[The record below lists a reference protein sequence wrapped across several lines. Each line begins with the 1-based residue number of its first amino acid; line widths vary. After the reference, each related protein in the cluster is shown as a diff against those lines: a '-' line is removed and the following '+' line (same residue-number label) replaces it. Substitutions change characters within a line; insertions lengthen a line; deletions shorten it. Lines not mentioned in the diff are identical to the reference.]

1 MTDPYEL
8 LGVAKTATLDE
19 IKKAYRKL
27 AKKYHPDINPGNK
40 DAEKKFK
47 EISHAFDLIGT
58 EEARAKFDRGETED
72 QQRQQYEEYMRNSQN
87 QRYYRDT
94 QGPQSRYSQSFD
106 EGVDMD
112 EIFAQMF
119 GQGRG
124 RASRQPREELYQ
136 MEIDL
141 RESVVGGEKV
151 ITLPSGKTLQ
161 VKIPAGIVEGK
172 KLKFKGMGVN
182 GGDVFVQ
189 IIVRPDPKFRVE
201 GKDLHTT
208 VDISFFEAALGG
220 EISVPTIEANVL
232 MKIPAGVST
241 DSKLRLKGK
250 GLGHGE
256 ERGNL
261 IVTLRVVMPKSI
273 DPALKHGLQEL
284 ANKFAYDPRGEK

>member
-40 DAEKKFK
+40 EAEAKFK
-47 EISHAFDLIGT
+47 EFSHAFDLVGT
-58 EEARAKFDRGETED
+58 KEAREKFDRGDTED
-72 QQRQQYEEYMRNSQN
+72 QQREQQE
-87 QRYYRDT
+87 RYYRDT
-94 QGPQSRYSQSFD
+94 QGPQSRYSQSFGED
-106 EGVDMD
+106 VNMD
-112 EIFAQMF
+112 EIFSQMF
-119 GQGRG
+119 GQGRTQ
-124 RASRQPREELYQ
+124 SRKQRPPQEELYQ

-141 RESVVGGEKV
+141 RESVVGGNKV
-151 ITLPSGKTLQ
+151 ITLPTGKTLQ

-172 KLKFKGMGVN
+172 KLKFKGMGIH
-182 GGDVFVQ
+182 GGDVYVQ
-189 IIVRPDPKFRVE
+189 IIVRPDPKFRIE
-201 GKDLHTT
+201 GKDLHTS
-208 VDISFFEAALGG
+208 VDISLFEAALGG
-220 EISVPTIEANVL
+220 EISVPTIEANVM

-261 IVTLRVVMPKSI
+261 IVTLRVVMPKTV
-273 DPALKHGLQEL
+273 DPALKHGLHEL
-284 ANKFAYDPRGEK
+284 AGKHAYDPRGEK

>member
-40 DAEKKFK
+40 EAEKKFK
-47 EISHAFDLIGT
+47 EFSHAFDLIGT
-58 EEARAKFDRGETED
+58 EEARAKFDRGETEE
-72 QQRQQYEEYMRNSQN
+72 QQRQQYE
-87 QRYYRDT
+87 RYYRDT

-106 EGVDMD
+106 EDINMED
-112 EIFAQMF
+112 ILSQMF
-119 GQGRG
+119 GRS
-124 RASRQPREELYQ
+124 SRKPREELYQ

-151 ITLPSGKTLQ
+151 ITLPSGKTLR

-172 KLKFKGMGVN
+172 KLKFKGMGVQ
-182 GGDVFVQ
+182 GGDVYVQ
-189 IIVRPDPKFRVE
+189 IIVRPDPRFRVE
-201 GKDLHTT
+201 GHDLHTT
-208 VDISFFEAALGG
+208 VDVSFFEAALGG

-250 GLGHGE
+250 GLGHGDQ
-256 ERGNL
+256 RGNL
-261 IVTLRVVMPKSI
+261 IVSLRVVMPKSI
-273 DPALKHGLQEL
+273 DPALKQGLQEL
-284 ANKFAYDPRGEK
+284 AEKYAYDPRGGT